1 MSAVWR
7 VVSMIFCR
15 SRDHISCDHMA
26 VSVDTVNGC
35 SDRACGAETADLVR
49 AVSEFSQHR
58 LGIGAHLA
66 RRMLDRGAAM
76 REFERRQ
83 RPAARAVDA
92 WRRVEFVKDAAGR
105 EMRIGERFRH
115 RAHPCG
121 GHMPRLEI
129 GFPYIRRSGLD
140 DICDDL

>member
-7 VVSMIFCR
+7 VVSIIFYG
-15 SRDHISCDHMA
+15 SRDHISCDHIA
-26 VSVDTVNGC
+26 VSADTVNGG
-35 SDRACGAETADLVR
+35 SDRSRGAETGDLVR
-49 AVSEFSQHR
+49 AVSEFPQHR

-83 RPAARAVDA
+83 RHAKRAVDA
-92 WRRVEFVKDAAGR
+92 WRRVEFVKDAAAR

-121 GHMPRLEI
+121 GHMPRLEM
-129 GFPYIRRSGLD
+129 GFPL
-140 DICDDL
+140 